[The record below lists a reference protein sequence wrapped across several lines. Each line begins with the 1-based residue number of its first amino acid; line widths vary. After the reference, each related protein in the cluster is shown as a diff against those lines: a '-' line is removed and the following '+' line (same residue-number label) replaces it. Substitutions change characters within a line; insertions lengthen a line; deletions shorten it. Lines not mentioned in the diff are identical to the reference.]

1 MGKGIFVLFGFLLI
15 GISWEIKSAYTA
27 KIIDGNQVV
36 ATATSAA
43 IGTATG
49 AVTGAVVS
57 KGIAVRGT
65 GVGIP
70 VGLACLGLATVF
82 GTAGGIIGH
91 SAGTADTF
99 ETTLLYSP
107 ILSYN
112 TMGVGIL
119 LIIIATFTRIPQTE
133 KSEQQQIDKKSC
145 EDSDNI

>member
-15 GISWEIKSAYTA
+15 GISWEINSAYTA
-27 KIIDGNQVV
+27 KIIDDNQVV

-49 AVTGAVVS
+49 AATGAVVS
-57 KGIAVRGT
+57 KGIAARGT

-70 VGLACLGLATVF
+70 VGLACLGLAAVF
-82 GTAGGIIGH
+82 ETAGGIIGH
-91 SAGTADTF
+91 STETADTF